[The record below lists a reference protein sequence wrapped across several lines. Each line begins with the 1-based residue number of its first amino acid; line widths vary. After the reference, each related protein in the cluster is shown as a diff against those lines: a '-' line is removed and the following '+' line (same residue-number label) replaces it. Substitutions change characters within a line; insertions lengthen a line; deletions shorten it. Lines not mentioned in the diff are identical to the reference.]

1 MMIRGARVLGDQ
13 GRALNKE
20 ARVNKVTESWFIAR
34 SLLLADM
41 SMDQTSFF
49 TPPLNIRAGCMEA
62 TLAEDATNYGKE

>member
-1 MMIRGARVLGDQ
+1 VGDQ
-13 GRALNKE
+13 GRILNNE
-20 ARVNKVTESWFIAR
+20 ARVSTVTESWFIAR

>member
-1 MMIRGARVLGDQ
+1 MIRGAGLVGDQ
-13 GRALNKE
+13 GRILNNE
-20 ARVNKVTESWFIAR
+20 ARVSTVTESWFIAR